1 MRAQSWQGRRE
12 AKKSR
17 SRSLGVAGKLRRKR
31 SGNERAAKA
40 ALGEKRD
47 KQREGKMSKD
57 IRGRE
62 ACAED

>member
-1 MRAQSWQGRRE
+1 M
-12 AKKSR
+12 
-17 SRSLGVAGKLRRKR
+17 AGKLRRKR

>member
-1 MRAQSWQGRRE
+1 M
-12 AKKSR
+12 
-17 SRSLGVAGKLRRKR
+17 AGKLRRKC

-47 KQREGKMSKD
+47 KQREGKMNKD

-62 ACAED
+62 SFAED